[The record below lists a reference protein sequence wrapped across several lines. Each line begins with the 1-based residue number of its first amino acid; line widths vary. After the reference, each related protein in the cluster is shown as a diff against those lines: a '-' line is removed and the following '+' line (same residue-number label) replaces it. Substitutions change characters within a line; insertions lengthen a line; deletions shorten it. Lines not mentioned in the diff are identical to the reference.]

1 MSRLIDELI
10 ACRTS
15 LFHLSIPFTIISSRG
30 YNHHTVAEQTLD
42 NTFNTDDLADQEE
55 RDLGFGSVVSG
66 QSRER
71 LLNADGTFNVRR
83 TGLSFLTSLNLYHAL
98 LSMKWRTFLLLV
110 LLLYFVSNV
119 VFGALYA
126 SFGASALVDTSAEP
140 MADLFVR
147 GFFFSV
153 QTFATIGYGTIH
165 PIGITPNLLVT
176 IESYYSLIANALITG
191 VVFARFARP
200 TARVIFSKVA
210 VIAPYRDKKGLMF
223 RLVNG
228 RNNQLIEVEAKVM
241 FARFVNEDGRTV
253 RRFDFL
259 ELERRKVTFFPLAW
273 TVVHPIDEKSPLYG
287 LSDQDY
293 LRTDAEILILLT
305 ATDETFAQ
313 VVHTRS
319 SYKPHEIRCGH
330 KFVNIYNQVEDGDP
344 ISIDIRKLSSIEPAE
359 KLG

>member
-1 MSRLIDELI
+1 M
-10 ACRTS
+10 
-15 LFHLSIPFTIISSRG
+15 
-30 YNHHTVAEQTLD
+30 AEQTLE
-42 NTFNTDDLADQEE
+42 NSLELSGATSEEE

-71 LLNADGTFNVRR
+71 LLNSDGTFNVRR
-83 TGLSFLTSLNLYHAL
+83 TGLPLLTSLNLYHIL
-98 LSMKWRTFLLLV
+98 LSMKWSTFLLLV
-110 LLLYFVSNV
+110 LLLYFFSNIL
-119 VFGALYA
+119 FGALYA

-140 MADLFVR
+140 MTNLFIR

-165 PIGITPNLLVT
+165 PAGLVPNLLVT
-176 IESYYSLIANALITG
+176 IESYYSLLANALITG

-200 TARVIFSKVA
+200 TAKIIFSDVA

-228 RNNQLIEVEAKVM
+228 RSNQLIEVKIQVL
-241 FARFVNEDGRTV
+241 FARFVNENGRSV

-259 ELERRKVTFFPLAW
+259 ELERNRVTFLPLAL
-273 TVVHPIDEKSPLYG
+273 TVVHPIDETSPLYA
-287 LSDQDY
+287 LSDDDY
-293 LRTDAEILILLT
+293 VRTDAEILILLT

-319 SYKPHEIRCGH
+319 SYKPDEIRCGH
-330 KFVNIYNQVEDGDP
+330 KFVRIYNEVEDGEP
-344 ISIDIRKLSSIEPAE
+344 ISINIRKLSAIEPADMR
-359 KLG
+359 